1 MRFFPTFLRS
11 SFIFLCLWLGSTA
24 FAAAPSHAH
33 RYPDAVVAKVWTP
46 TGERW
51 FRLEQTAPG
60 FYHGSVEF
68 ASDGWMAV
76 TEYYDFTCL
85 LTLDDPT
92 APLKFHHEF
101 RSADGFDAAPSEL
114 WASLTFNW
122 ATGAFEQ
129 TEDFAAVFDDPA
141 EVAPPQSGQTSAVS
155 PSSPKTSPSRSTQAA
170 APTAP
175 GGPGPMVPTYDADG
189 FDAYGFDPSGYDRD
203 GYDANGYDRRGVDR
217 QGFNRDGVYQGDFDA
232 EGYDSTGYDR
242 DGYDRQGYDHNGR
255 DREGYDYGGFNAA
268 GYSRY
273 GGYLYGYDQAYA
285 TPNADGASAYDE
297 RGFDAA
303 GHHLNGSPFDDYGYD
318 RQGYDRDGFD
328 VQGFNRA
335 GEYRAAPAPEV
346 AVPWCDARGF
356 DTTGLNANGTY
367 YDDLGYDFFG
377 YDTLGYDNEGYDR
390 NGFDAA
396 GWNRAGRDAEGY
408 DRDGRNVR
416 GFNRYGI
423 HRNTTLYDDYGFDR
437 QGYNRSGEYF
447 AGYDFNQATDKAAE
461 SKDGITDQGS
471 SQPSGLTTQRQA
483 LTELL
488 VTEGFPAR
496 PEELSDQDIAKL
508 VAQYGSVDKITPAEW
523 EALEKQCLDQSLTM
537 LWYDLDNRIALV
549 ELGLSDEDP
558 AVLRAKQIQIEE
570 YLLSGSAGG
579 VVRQTSGQARLKE
592 ISASPEQTFVEKAV
606 AATKVE
612 PEAHDNWKT
621 AAWAFS
627 KALVVGV
634 AVGALVI
641 LAAPVVIAAGT
652 AVLAAAGMSAASLTI
667 AGGAI
672 EGGLLAYAAYDVGK
686 TAVEVKDDI
695 AAGRLDAAASKVGGL
710 TGTIIGGVG
719 ASKVL
724 GKGVAGAAGEAAE
737 QASVSTIGKPQAF
750 LGGLET
756 SEGEAVFWSGISRGG
771 EAKASDWANR
781 HGGSTLETLLKK
793 RGITMPPW
801 DPVDP
806 LSVAAWRNAS
816 LEFAA
821 GAKGKV
827 RVLQGDSLRVDSIW
841 KDEFKTLQN
850 NPLVESIISV
860 NADTGAELLIWSR

>member
-46 TGERW
+46 PGERW
-51 FRLEQTAPG
+51 VRLEQSAPG
-60 FYHGSVEF
+60 LYRGSIEF

-101 RSADGFDAAPSEL
+101 RSAEGYDASPSEF
-114 WASLTFNW
+114 WSTLTFNW

-129 TEDFAAVFDDPA
+129 TQDFAALFDDPS
-141 EVAPPQSGQTSAVS
+141 EVAPPQASQTSATS
-155 PSSPKTSPSRSTQAA
+155 LSSPQTSPSRSSRSTVTLAA
-170 APTAP
+170 PGALGPTAP
-175 GGPGPMVPTYDADG
+175 DYDVDG
-189 FDAYGFDPSGYDRD
+189 FDPYGFDRTGYDRD
-203 GYDANGYDRRGVDR
+203 GYDAKGYDERGVDR
-217 QGFNRDGVYQGDFDA
+217 QGFNRDGAYQGDFDA

-255 DREGYDYGGFNAA
+255 DREGYDYEGFNGA
-268 GYSRY
+268 GFNRY
-273 GGYLYGYDQAYA
+273 GGYLYGYDQSYVA
-285 TPNADGASAYDE
+285 PNADGVSAFDE
-297 RGFDAA
+297 RGFDAS
-303 GHHLNGSPFDDYGYD
+303 GHHRNGSLFDDYGYD
-318 RQGYDRDGFD
+318 LNGYDREGFD
-328 VQGFNRA
+328 AQGFNPA
-335 GEYRAAPAPEV
+335 GEYRAAPTPEDAAP
-346 AVPWCDARGF
+346 WYDARGF
-356 DTTGLNANGTY
+356 DNTGLNANGTY
-367 YDDLGYDFFG
+367 YDDLGYDVFG
-377 YDTLGYDNEGYDR
+377 YDTLGYDIEGYDR
-390 NGFDAA
+390 NGFDGA
-396 GWNRAGRDAEGY
+396 GWNRSGMDAEGY
-408 DRDGRNVR
+408 DREGRNAR

-423 HRNTTLYDDYGFDR
+423 HRNTTLYDDHGFDR
-437 QGYNRSGEYF
+437 QGYSRSGEYF
-447 AGYDFNQATDKAAE
+447 AGYDFNQPTDKAAE

-523 EALEKQCLDQSLTM
+523 EALDKQCLDQSLTM

-558 AVLRAKQIQIEE
+558 AALRAKQIQIEE

-686 TAVEVKDDI
+686 TAVEVKADLD
-695 AAGRLDAAASKVGGL
+695 AGRLDAAASKVGGL

-724 GKGVAGAAGEAAE
+724 GKGVLATSEA
-737 QASVSTIGKPQAF
+737 SH
-750 LGGLET
+750 GGLKLLSPATNVGPKIESQLNARGWT
-756 SEGEAVFWSGISRGG
+756 RELLDEAIRNPSRKVTTRDTRFMPEGGQIDEPALAYYHKDGG
-771 EAKASDWANR
+771 YVVRNERTGDVVQVSNR
-781 HGGSTLETLLKK
+781 NDEQW
-793 RGITMPPW
+793 IAPW
-801 DPVDP
+801 D
-806 LSVAAWRNAS
+806 S
-816 LEFAA
+816 
-821 GAKGKV
+821 K
-827 RVLQGDSLRVDSIW
+827 
-841 KDEFKTLQN
+841 
-850 NPLVESIISV
+850 
-860 NADTGAELLIWSR
+860 

>member
-1 MRFFPTFLRS
+1 MPSFAASLRS
-11 SFIFLCLWLGSTA
+11 AFAFVGLFVGLWFGSTA

-60 FYHGSVEF
+60 LYRGSVEF

-101 RSADGFDAAPSEL
+101 RSADGFDAAPSEF

-129 TEDFAAVFDDPA
+129 TEDFAAVFDDPV

-155 PSSPKTSPSRSTQAA
+155 PSSPKTSPSRSTQTA

-175 GGPGPMVPTYDADG
+175 GGPGPTAPDYDADG

-346 AVPWCDARGF
+346 AVPWYDARGF
-356 DTTGLNANGTY
+356 DTAGLNANGTS

-377 YDTLGYDNEGYDR
+377 YDSLGYDNEGYDR

-423 HRNTTLYDDYGFDR
+423 HRNTTLYDDHGFDF

-447 AGYDFNQATDKAAE
+447 AGYDFNQPTDKAAE

-471 SQPSGLTTQRQA
+471 SQPSGLTAHQQA

-488 VTEGFPAR
+488 VTEGFPSR

-508 VAQYGSVDKITPAEW
+508 VAQYGSVDKITPAQW

-558 AVLRAKQIQIEE
+558 AALRAKQIQIEE
-570 YLLSGSAGG
+570 YLLGP
-579 VVRQTSGQARLKE
+579 
-592 ISASPEQTFVEKAV
+592 ASPGASSRGVPKVTRTSKVDVVPSGGAV
-606 AATKVE
+606 AA
-612 PEAHDNWKT
+612 
-621 AAWAFS
+621 
-627 KALVVGV
+627 
-634 AVGALVI
+634 I
-641 LAAPVVIAAGT
+641 LAAPEPANGLLDSVGQWMADHPRIMGAVRGVGGIAEVIAGAGAT
-652 AVLAAAGMSAASLTI
+652 ATTSGAGAPW
-667 AGGAI
+667 AI
-672 EGGLLAYAAYDVGK
+672 PLMLHGIDQV
-686 TAVEVKDDI
+686 
-695 AAGRLDAAASKVGGL
+695 
-710 TGTIIGGVG
+710 
-719 ASKVL
+719 
-724 GKGVAGAAGEAAE
+724 VAGAAQVVTGEQTHSRLEKIVAATAEAGGVSPQKAEVIGSVVDAVTGLALTAGVGSGQALTRAVATEPQVVNALTKEVEVGTVVAKAAGGGKVLLAAE
-737 QASVSTIGKPQAF
+737 DCNAAGLKRFFEALPKKPDNAKIAYLKTEAEISEVWSQ
-750 LGGLET
+750 LEKT
-756 SEGEAVFWSGISRGG
+756 GAAVFEIKPRVFRMVLADGTYVV
-771 EAKASDWANR
+771 KY
-781 HGGSTLETLLKK
+781 GSST
-793 RGITMPPW
+793 
-801 DPVDP
+801 D
-806 LSVAAWRNAS
+806 
-816 LEFAA
+816 
-821 GAKGKV
+821 
-827 RVLQGDSLRVDSIW
+827 
-841 KDEFKTLQN
+841 KTLTLSFNGKSFDDMLKIHLQ
-850 NPLVESIISV
+850 
-860 NADTGAELLIWSR
+860 TK